1 MTHCNKSQKGCHR
14 KRQRLIFG
22 FFEKCLGRLE
32 SKGGNYEKVNFT
44 FILALAFSL
53 KPYRHHRWL

>member
-1 MTHCNKSQKGCHR
+1 MTHCNTSQKGCHR

-32 SKGGNYEKVNFT
+32 SKGGNYEKV
-44 FILALAFSL
+44 LALAFSL